1 MARMGRTKFLER
13 IEMQRGVLYGVLAGA
28 LWGTVFVVPRQLAEF
43 SPLLLSSGRYV
54 MYGLVSLAAL
64 LPMLRRVWPRFTRAD
79 LVALVKLALM
89 GNVLYYLFLA
99 SAIHLVGIAPAS
111 LIVGVLPV
119 TVTLLGR
126 RDHGAVPIA
135 RLAWPLAMIAAG
147 IVCINVDVFTA
158 AGDPGSHASVLTRV
172 AGIGCAVGALVCWTW
187 FAVENARYLH
197 RNAHFSGNEWSVL
210 WGVVTGALGGVLWLG
225 ILALPSGWV
234 QESVSAARWTTFW
247 QLNLVL
253 AIGASWL
260 GNGLWNAAAKRLPLT
275 LSGQMIVFETLFALL
290 YGFIYDHRL
299 PRALEVAAIG
309 LLVVGVSWSVRQHS
323 GGPEDTAHGDGIV
336 PEGDLPGL
344 GSETGHTKCDAGAQ
358 QRSTTA

>member
-1 MARMGRTKFLER
+1 
-13 IEMQRGVLYGVLAGA
+13 MQRGVLYGVLAGA
-28 LWGTVFVVPRQLAEF
+28 LWGTVFVVPRQLPDF
-43 SPLLLSSGRYV
+43 SPLLLSAGRYV

-64 LPMLRRVWPRFTRAD
+64 LPMLRRVWPRITRAD

-89 GNVLYYLFLA
+89 GNLLYYLFLA
-99 SAIHLVGIAPAS
+99 TAIHLVGIAPAS

-126 RDHGAVPIA
+126 RDHGAVPLA
-135 RLAWPLAMIAAG
+135 RLVWPLAMIAAG
-147 IVCINVDVFTA
+147 IGCINVDVFTA
-158 AGDPGSHASVLTRV
+158 ASGGSAGTLTKI

-210 WGVVTGALGGVLWLG
+210 WGVVTGALGGVLWLV
-225 ILALPSGWV
+225 ILALPAGMV
-234 QESVSAARWTTFW
+234 QESVTASRWTTFW

-299 PRALEVAAIG
+299 PRVLEVAAIV
-309 LLVVGVSWSVRQHS
+309 LLVAGVSWSVRQHS

-336 PEGDLPGL
+336 PEGDLPGI
-344 GSETGHTKCDAGAQ
+344 GSEGSGHGPSE
-358 QRSTTA
+358 RRETTAQ

>member
-1 MARMGRTKFLER
+1 
-13 IEMQRGVLYGVLAGA
+13 MQRGVLYGVLAGA
-28 LWGTVFVVPRQLAEF
+28 LWGMVFVVPRQLADL

-54 MYGLVSLAAL
+54 MYGVVSLAAL
-64 LPMLRRVWPRFTRAD
+64 VPMLRRVWPRITRAD
-79 LVALVKLALM
+79 VIALIKLALM

-99 SAIHLVGIAPAS
+99 SAVHLVGIAPAS
-111 LIVGVLPV
+111 LIVGMLPV

-126 RDHGAVPIA
+126 RDHGAVPLA
-135 RLAWPLAMIAAG
+135 RLVWPLAMIAAG

-158 AGDPGSHASVLTRV
+158 GGDAASHTSVLTHV
-172 AGIGCAVGALVCWTW
+172 AGLGCAVGALVCWTW

-225 ILALPSGWV
+225 ILALPAGWV
-234 QESVSAARWTTFW
+234 QDTVSATRWSTFW

-253 AIGASWL
+253 AVGASWL

-299 PRALEVAAIG
+299 PRTLEIAAIV
-309 LLVVGVSWSVRQHS
+309 LLVAGVSWSVRQHS
-323 GGPEDTAHGDGIV
+323 SGPEDTAHGDGIV
-336 PEGDLPGL
+336 PNGDLPGIDDKTRP
-344 GSETGHTKCDAGAQ
+344 ENAERAGNADCASM
-358 QRSTTA
+358 RNDFAK

>member
-1 MARMGRTKFLER
+1 
-13 IEMQRGVLYGVLAGA
+13 MQRGVLYGVLAGA

-43 SPLLLSSGRYV
+43 SPLLLSAGRYV

-64 LPMLRRVWPRFTRAD
+64 LPMLRRVWPRITRAD
-79 LVALVKLALM
+79 LVALVKLALV

-99 SAIHLVGIAPAS
+99 SAIHLVGISPAS

-126 RDHGAVPIA
+126 RDHGAVPLS
-135 RLAWPLAMIAAG
+135 RLIWPLAMIAAG
-147 IVCINVDVFTA
+147 IACINVDVFTA
-158 AGDPGSHASVLTRV
+158 AGNAGGASILTRI

-187 FAVENARYLH
+187 FAVENARYLQ

-210 WGVVTGALGGVLWLG
+210 WGVVTGALGGLLWLG
-225 ILALPSGWV
+225 ILVVPSHWV
-234 QESVSAARWTTFW
+234 QETVTAGRWTTFW

-299 PRALEVAAIG
+299 PRALEIAAVV
-309 LLVVGVSWSVRQHS
+309 LLVAGVSWSVRQHS

-336 PEGDLPGL
+336 PDGDLPGIGNENRL
-344 GSETGHTKCDAGAQ
+344 AHPNADAK
-358 QRSTTA
+358 RSGRTTTA

>member
-1 MARMGRTKFLER
+1 
-13 IEMQRGVLYGVLAGA
+13 MQRGVLYGVLAGA
-28 LWGTVFVVPRQLAEF
+28 LWGTVFVVPRQLADF
-43 SPLLLSSGRYV
+43 SPLLLSAGRYV

-64 LPMLRRVWPRFTRAD
+64 LPMLKRVWPRLTRED
-79 LVALVKLALM
+79 VIALVKLALM
-89 GNVLYYLFLA
+89 GNLLYYLFLA

-126 RDHGAVPIA
+126 ADHGAVP
-135 RLAWPLAMIAAG
+135 LSKLVWPLAMIAAG

-158 AGDPGSHASVLTRV
+158 SASAGDSASTLTKI
-172 AGIGCAVGALVCWTW
+172 AGIGCAVGALICWTW
-187 FAVENARYLH
+187 FAVENSRYLQ

-210 WGVVTGALGGVLWLG
+210 WGVVTGALGGLLWLG
-225 ILALPSGWV
+225 ILVLPAGTAQATV
-234 QESVSAARWTTFW
+234 ADGRWTTFW

-290 YGFIYDHRL
+290 YGFVYDHRL
-299 PRALEVAAIG
+299 PRGLEIAAIA
-309 LLVVGVSWSVRQHS
+309 LLVVGVSWSVRQHA
-323 GGPEDTAHGDGIV
+323 GGPEDTIHGDGIV
-336 PEGDLPGL
+336 PEGDLPGI
-344 GSETGHTKCDAGAQ
+344 GQIGHAEKNDKSGTERRRAT
-358 QRSTTA
+358 S